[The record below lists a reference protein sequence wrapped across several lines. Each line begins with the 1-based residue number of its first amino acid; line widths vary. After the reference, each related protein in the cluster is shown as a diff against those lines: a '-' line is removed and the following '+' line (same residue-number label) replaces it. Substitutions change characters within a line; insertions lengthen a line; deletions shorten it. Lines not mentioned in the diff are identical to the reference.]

1 MTGSDCRPG
10 ICYVSVRNAAALWR
24 RLLILREGM
33 NERSPR
39 WGFHPVYLW
48 IAVPFIALLWVPF
61 FNRMTPELF
70 GIPFFYWYQTVGTIL
85 GSLCIVP
92 VYLFKKRQRA
102 NKQNS
107 GE

>member
-1 MTGSDCRPG
+1 
-10 ICYVSVRNAAALWR
+10 
-24 RLLILREGM
+24 M
-33 NERSPR
+33 NEQPSR

-61 FNRMTPELF
+61 FNRITPELF

-102 NKQNS
+102 SKQNS
-107 GE
+107 GEQK

>member
-1 MTGSDCRPG
+1 
-10 ICYVSVRNAAALWR
+10 
-24 RLLILREGM
+24 M
-33 NERSPR
+33 NELPPR
-39 WGFHPVYLW
+39 WRFHPIYLW

-61 FNRMTPELF
+61 FNRLTPELF